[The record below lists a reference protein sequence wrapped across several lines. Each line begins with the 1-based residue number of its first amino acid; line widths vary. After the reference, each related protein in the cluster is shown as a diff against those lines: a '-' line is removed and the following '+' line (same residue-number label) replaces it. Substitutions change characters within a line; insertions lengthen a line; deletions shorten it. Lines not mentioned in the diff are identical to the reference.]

1 MQTISY
7 TIDQAR
13 EIPSLNGGFPFRLGT
28 TSYILAD
35 DLCRNARFLARH
47 VDDMELVLFDTG
59 TESNIPDREVIKE
72 LAGIKNGS
80 AFSYTVHMT
89 AEVFLGDTDESVRR
103 RSVISALRIIDITSH
118 IDPFAYIVHF
128 HGEMRGERPARDMKR
143 WKEALQ
149 LSIEEILSDGV
160 PAKMLC
166 VETLDYPYEEIEEIV
181 FRNGLSVCLD
191 IGHLAFYGYP
201 VTRYID
207 RYLSM
212 ARVIHLHGH
221 ENGSDHRTIRFLE
234 PSVISE
240 VVSRLKQMRETERVV
255 TLEVFGME
263 DFESS
268 LQIMSNFADRPP
280 ALSNCHALVGN
291 NKE

>member
-1 MQTISY
+1 MQEFFSY
-7 TIDQAR
+7 TIEQAR
-13 EIPSLNGGFPFRLGT
+13 LLPCLKGGFPFRLGT
-28 TSYILAD
+28 TSYILEE
-35 DLCRNARFLARH
+35 DLSRNARFLARH

-59 TESNIPDREVIKE
+59 TESNIPNREGIKE
-72 LAGIKNGS
+72 LAGIKNDS
-80 AFSYTVHMT
+80 AFSYTVHLT
-89 AEVFLGDTDESVRR
+89 PDVYLGDTDEGIRR
-103 RSVISALRIIDITSH
+103 RSVESALRIIDITSH

-128 HGEMRGERPARDMKR
+128 HGEMRGKRPARDMAR

-149 LSIEEILSDGV
+149 LSIEEILSTGV

-201 VTRYID
+201 IARYLD

-221 ENGSDHRTIRFLE
+221 ENGSDHRTITFLE

-240 VVSRLKQMRETERVV
+240 VVSRLGRMRETERVV

-263 DFESS
+263 DFKSS
-268 LQIMSNFADRPP
+268 LQIMSNSADRSP
-280 ALSNCHALVGN
+280 ALSNCPVVY
-291 NKE
+291 